1 MAALLEPN
9 CSWNHL
15 ALTSCSFFAPLV
27 ASHDAQHVHLASA
40 FNTAVCFRWPCY
52 LQLTVE
58 AMFSLGYRNTCI
70 FAPVFFHFWG
80 CGGDKSASSFFHPLI
95 APFQRVF
102 ITFFQ
107 YFFVPYHHMG
117 NLGHLTW
124 VRHSS
129 YKSLVWAVFLRV
141 RTMVWIFN
149 VHTDVDACHCTQ
161 GLSRQCKRIWT
172 GIWLWE
178 QNPLPH
184 WGLNRVSIKPGFFSQ
199 IRYQLS
205 YPGPRS
211 GWRTIFSSR
220 LCQHLCR
227 LISACLAFVCTART
241 KIVVHVVKDYTFW
254 CEKACGWLYGHV
266 DLHVTHNSLRIIKLM
281 IVAILLFT
289 TLRAL
294 ICVCIFLY
302 FFF

>member
-1 MAALLEPN
+1 
-9 CSWNHL
+9 
-15 ALTSCSFFAPLV
+15 
-27 ASHDAQHVHLASA
+27 
-40 FNTAVCFRWPCY
+40 
-52 LQLTVE
+52 
-58 AMFSLGYRNTCI
+58 MFSLGYRNTCI

-80 CGGDKSASSFFHPLI
+80 CGGDKSASFFFHPLI
-95 APFQRVF
+95 APFQRIF

-172 GIWLWE
+172 GIWPWE

-184 WGLNRVSIKPGFFSQ
+184 WGLKPCQ
-199 IRYQLS
+199 YQAWLFQSDTLPTELS
-205 YPGPRS
+205 WPQVR
-211 GWRTIFSSR
+211 
-220 LCQHLCR
+220 
-227 LISACLAFVCTART
+227 
-241 KIVVHVVKDYTFW
+241 VKDHFSVLV
-254 CEKACGWLYGHV
+254 CVNICAGLSVPVSPLCAQHALR
-266 DLHVTHNSLRIIKLM
+266 SLCMLLKITPFDARRPVAGCMDTLTYMWRII
-281 IVAILLFT
+281 VSG
-289 TLRAL
+289 
-294 ICVCIFLY
+294 
-302 FFF
+302 